1 MKTASF
7 DGGFRFDD
15 PNLHWG
21 DPSYLLEPGDPGY
34 VAPAPASPLPLKPKK
49 RPHTM
54 TADYIPQS
62 YPNLKAWCAKQQ
74 TELTAPLGTAIAMTA
89 AERTAYLAA
98 VGIILPK
105 VSAIVDLMEQ
115 LDELTADFPGILDA
129 QVPLI
134 RAAIKRAKTSPGC
147 TPAIQTQLDW
157 IGQAQNV
164 DPAHSRPSITVEAQR
179 ARVKIDG
186 RKPGFDSVSIYCRK
200 KGEVQWRL
208 IAVRKRKFPFY
219 DEAPL
224 AVPGTP
230 EVREY
235 MAIGVV
241 ADEEVGQPSE
251 IKEVVYA
258 G

>member
-1 MKTASF
+1 
-7 DGGFRFDD
+7 
-15 PNLHWG
+15 
-21 DPSYLLEPGDPGY
+21 
-34 VAPAPASPLPLKPKK
+34 
-49 RPHTM
+49 M

-62 YPNLKAWCAKQQ
+62 YPNLKAWCDKQQ
-74 TELTAPLGTAIAMTA
+74 AELTAALATDIAMTA
-89 AERTAYLAA
+89 AGRTAYLAA

-105 VSAIVDLMEQ
+105 VTGIVDLMEQ
-115 LDELTADFPGILDA
+115 SEELTADFPGILDA
-129 QVPLI
+129 QLPLI
-134 RAAIKRAKTSPGC
+134 RDAIKRAKTSPGC
-147 TPAIQTQLDW
+147 TPAIQMQLDW

-164 DPAHSRPSITVEAQR
+164 DPENSRPTITIEAQR
-179 ARVKIDG
+179 GRVKIEG

-208 IAVRKRKFPFY
+208 IAVRKRKFPY
-219 DEAPL
+219 CDEAPL

-241 ADEEVGQPSE
+241 NDEEIGQPSE

>member
-1 MKTASF
+1 MKPIRYG
-7 DGGFRFDD
+7 DGTRYGDKNAR
-15 PNLHWG
+15 WG
-21 DPSYLLEPGDPGY
+21 NPSYLLQPGDPGY
-34 VAPAPASPLPLKPKK
+34 VASPPISTLPLKPKK
-49 RPHTM
+49 RPHTVN
-54 TADYIPQS
+54 TDYIPQS
-62 YPNLKAWCAKQQ
+62 YPNLHAWLAKQD
-74 TELTAPLGTAIAMTA
+74 TELTAPLATTIGMTA

-98 VGIILPK
+98 VGAILPAAT
-105 VSAIVDLMEQ
+105 AITDLMEQ
-115 LDELTADFPGILDA
+115 LEEKTTDFPGILDA
-129 QVPLI
+129 NVPLL
-134 RAAIKRAKTSPGC
+134 RAAIKRAKTSPAC

-157 IGQAQNV
+157 IGAAQNV

-200 KGEVQWRL
+200 KGDVQWRL

-241 ADEEVGQPSE
+241 ADEEIGEMSE